1 MSTITDAVKKRKK
14 EVGEEGVQQI
24 VPVSLE
30 EPDVEVPKASGTRRA
45 IQVVIVLLIVGAVG
59 FGAVRLYKQFV
70 RGRTPTRTAGDR
82 LASSPEREV
91 EHLPLDTGRQEALP
105 SPAGAPERLPGSA
118 PDKVVARAPEKA
130 PELTLPG
137 SRPTTV
143 FEGPPAKALRAPSD
157 RETAVWTPPAQL
169 TGPVATVPPVGA
181 EKSPPKPVRELPPKP
196 APVVPSGT
204 GVVPQ
209 PAPLGQAAPAERPDP
224 FAGIV
229 LQGIFRFDPK
239 SPEALIN
246 GKALKVGQSINGVE
260 VVEIGTDS
268 VKLRFGAVEKVI
280 SY

>member
-30 EPDVEVPKASGTRRA
+30 EPDVEVPKASGARRA
-45 IQVVIVLLIVGAVG
+45 IQVVIVLLVVGAAG
-59 FGAVRLYKQFV
+59 FGAVTLYKQFV
-70 RGRTPTRTAGDR
+70 RGRTPTRTEGDR
-82 LASSPEREV
+82 VASLPEREA
-91 EHLPLDTGRQEALP
+91 EGLPLGTGRQEALP
-105 SPAGAPERLPGSA
+105 SPAVSPERLPGRA
-118 PDKVVARAPEKA
+118 PDKAVGRVPEKA
-130 PELTLPG
+130 PEPTLPA
-137 SRPTTV
+137 SRPTSV
-143 FEGPPAKALRAPSD
+143 VEGPPAKALSAPSN
-157 RETAVWTPPAQL
+157 RETAVRTAPDQGKVPA
-169 TGPVATVPPVGA
+169 ATVPPVAA
-181 EKSPPKPVRELPPKP
+181 EKSLPKPVRELAPKP

-209 PAPLGQAAPAERPDP
+209 PAPVGQAAPAERPDP

-246 GKALKVGQSINGVE
+246 GKALKVGESINGVE

-268 VKLRFGAVEKVI
+268 VKLRFGAVEKVV